1 MEDQIIFTEDEKE
14 LLEKTKKL
22 YMTNKT
28 PNHRSDNKSVIEIAI
43 EGANR
48 FSSFPLKRNNQN

>member
-1 MEDQIIFTEDEKE
+1 MENQIIFTEEEKE
-14 LLEKTKKL
+14 LLEKAKKL

-43 EGANR
+43 EGANS
-48 FSSFPLKRNNQN
+48 FTFFPLKKNNQN

>member
-22 YMTNKT
+22 YKTNKT

-43 EGANR
+43 EGANS